1 MRRQHISKIFIFIGL
16 ICLTILVGFQRANW
30 LSRASKPTLDTDGP
44 GPARVFIEG
53 GTFVM
58 GNLQGQDI
66 TFTHDINRKNV
77 TVTSFWMDEHEIT
90 NGDWMEY
97 LNDLR
102 QKYPGDEERIYYA
115 TPNTQVW
122 LNPLTYNEPFVDL
135 YLEHEGF
142 QDYPVVGVSW
152 EQAVAYCEWRSEAMS
167 EAKQQ
172 GGDGG
177 SGAIIQPFRLATE
190 AEWEYAA
197 ISLTGQNINR
207 DFEMINQGKIYPWNG
222 MGVRAQDG
230 KKSQGMLMANFKA
243 AAGEYTGI
251 TGYRNDGHVV
261 TAPVKSYWPN
271 DFFLYDMGGNVN
283 EWVDDIYHPLSHE
296 DVNDFNPLR
305 NEGFLEIQ
313 HDYRSFTRKPTWE
326 QYQAMRSD
334 SSALLQ
340 DDMMVSDSRW
350 DGVSGLFGVTT
361 LVNERSRV
369 FKGGSWNDQAFWLQP
384 ATRRHMQQEESSAT
398 VGFRT
403 VTTATG
409 TTVQGRSVP
418 QVRRGDRPIR
428 VRN

>member
-1 MRRQHISKIFIFIGL
+1 MRKLFLPSILIFF
-16 ICLTILVGFQRANW
+16 CCAALVVLAGFQRIS
-30 LSRASKPTLDTDGP
+30 LFSRAAKPTLDTEGP

-66 TFTHDINRKNV
+66 SYTHDISRKNV

-97 LNDLR
+97 LDDLR
-102 QKYPGDEERIYYA
+102 EKFPGDEQRIYYA
-115 TPNTQVW
+115 TPNSEVW

-152 EQAVAYCEWRSEAMS
+152 EQAVAYCEWRSEAMMDFRQ
-167 EAKQQ
+167 A
-172 GGDGG
+172 DG
-177 SGAIIQPFRLATE
+177 SANAGAITQPFRLATE

-207 DFEMINQGKIYPWNG
+207 DFEMIDQGKIYPWNG
-222 MGVRAQDG
+222 MGVRAQSG
-230 KKSQGMLMANFKA
+230 KQSQGMLMANFKTT
-243 AAGEYTGI
+243 AGQYTGI

-271 DFFLYDMGGNVN
+271 DFFLYDMAGNVN

-296 DVNDFNPLR
+296 DVNDFNPMR

-313 HDYRSFTRKPTWE
+313 HDFRSFTKKPTWE
-326 QYQAMRSD
+326 QFQSAQNDSTAQDQADMSVGVAYSD
-334 SSALLQ
+334 EHP
-340 DDMMVSDSRW
+340 
-350 DGVSGLFGVTT
+350 LFGVTT
-361 LVNERSRV
+361 LVNNKSRV

-384 ATRRHMQQEESSAT
+384 ATRRHMQQDESSAT

-409 TTVQGRSVP
+409 TQGQGRTVP
-418 QVRRGDRPIR
+418 EVRRGDRPLR
-428 VRN
+428 LRN